1 MQVSAHRKF
10 RVVLLKYA
18 RFSNPVLFRSDR
30 MMVNRKIIMMIVV
43 IMLMVDMRDY
53 WGLLY

>member
-1 MQVSAHRKF
+1 MQESAHRMF

-43 IMLMVDMRDY
+43 MMLMVDRRNS
-53 WGLLY
+53 WGLLC